1 MICIKNILNN
11 TIGQTYL
18 KKSITT
24 TLKIRVDYLFDVLL
38 VYASLPSSS
47 HVTLSHPWR
56 RSAAVAETIPW
67 SGDGTPHVREQ
78 LPVGEVSPASPVPLS
93 LSIYSSNKYSIHSFF
108 VVINFLFIFDNLSY
122 SEYYFKYV

>member
-1 MICIKNILNN
+1 MIS
-11 TIGQTYL
+11 QTYL

-24 TLKIRVDYLFDVLL
+24 TLKIRVDYLFNVLL

-56 RSAAVAETIPW
+56 GSAAVTETIPW

-78 LPVGEVSPASPVPLS
+78 LPIGEVSPASPVPLS
-93 LSIYSSNKYSIHSFF
+93 LSIYSSNKYALYSFF
-108 VVINFLFIFDNLSY
+108 LLSLIFYLYLIIYLISNIYNYKLCLNFI
-122 SEYYFKYV
+122 